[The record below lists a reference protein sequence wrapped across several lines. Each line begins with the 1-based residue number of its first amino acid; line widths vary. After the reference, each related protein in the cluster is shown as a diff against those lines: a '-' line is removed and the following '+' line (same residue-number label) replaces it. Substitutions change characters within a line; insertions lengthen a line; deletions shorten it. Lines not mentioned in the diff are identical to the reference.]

1 MTPQPQSS
9 EPQAGLSV
17 FFPAYNDGGT
27 IASMVVVAMT
37 TARELTSDYEV
48 IVANDGSADSTRD
61 VLEELARLYP
71 ALRLIHHPQN
81 RGYGAALRTGF
92 ASATKDM
99 IFYTDGDAQYDPRE
113 MTLLWQHLT
122 HDVDFV
128 NGYKINRSDPLRRIV
143 IGRVYHHVV
152 KTLFGLRLRD
162 VDCDFRLMRRR
173 IFERITLEKSSGV
186 ICLELMKKVQD
197 AGFRVGEVPVHH
209 YPRAYGRSQFFN
221 VRRIVRTAIDVFRL
235 WLALVWRR
243 ERPVASEPAPFPS
256 RAKDPE

>member
-1 MTPQPQSS
+1 
-9 EPQAGLSV
+9 
-17 FFPAYNDGGT
+17 
-27 IASMVVVAMT
+27 
-37 TARELTSDYEV
+37 
-48 IVANDGSADSTRD
+48 
-61 VLEELARLYP
+61 
-71 ALRLIHHPQN
+71 
-81 RGYGAALRTGF
+81 
-92 ASATKDM
+92 
-99 IFYTDGDAQYDPRE
+99 

-128 NGYKINRSDPLRRIV
+128 NGYKINRSDPLHRIV

-209 YPRAYGRSQFFN
+209 YHRAYGRSQFFN
-221 VRRIVRTAIDVFRL
+221 VRRIVPTAIDVFRL

-243 ERPVASEPAPFPS
+243 ERPVASEPLLSPRVRRTRMTLDDGAFYRDRRVLITGGLGFIGSNLARRLVELGANVLVIDSLIPDYGGNLFNIS
-256 RAKDPE
+256 GIEDRLTVNISDVRDASSMQ